1 MNEPLRSPAIAA
13 EGRLGILTREI
24 RVHLLNCSSSGC
36 LLEINAPVD
45 VGTIGSLRLVVNG
58 DEVVDDVQVVRCQ
71 PIEGAGS
78 LHHVGARIL
87 WTRPPD
93 ARTLRHVL
101 HTLTAAVCATPGLI

>member
-1 MNEPLRSPAIAA
+1 MNEPLQTPAIAA

-24 RVHLLNCSSSGC
+24 RVHLLNCSTSGC
-36 LLEINAPVD
+36 LLEINAPID
-45 VGTIGSLRLVVNG
+45 VGTIGSLKLLVNG
-58 DEVVDDVQVVRCQ
+58 DEVVDDVQIVRCQ

-93 ARTLRHVL
+93 SRTLRHVL
-101 HTLTAAVCATPGLI
+101 RGLTAAVCATPGLI